1 MGTACEPVERPSSG
15 SLRRSGEGRC
25 GVLDLCCIAHGRAGM
40 GERGKILVVD
50 DDQDVRE
57 TLRDYFE
64 HSGFYVF
71 IAGDGDGMRKVLAA
85 RAVDLVL
92 MDLSLPG
99 EDGLTLTRELR
110 SKHDIGI
117 IMLTAAGQVVDR
129 IVGLEMG
136 ADDYV
141 AKPFEPRELLAR
153 VKSVLRRQGRG
164 APTSGLSTEPRPEVV
179 KIGACTLDLAKH
191 RLYDASGEEIFLTS
205 MEFDLLRAFATHP
218 DHVLSRSQLLE
229 LAHQREGDVFD
240 RSIDVRMARI
250 RRKIEPDPEKPQ
262 VLKTVRGAGYIYV
275 SGQRK

>member
-1 MGTACEPVERPSSG
+1 MA
-15 SLRRSGEGRC
+15 
-25 GVLDLCCIAHGRAGM
+25 
-40 GERGKILVVD
+40 ERGKILVVD

-64 HSGFYVF
+64 HSGFEVF
-71 IAGDGDGMRKVLAA
+71 VAGDGAGMRKVLAA

-110 SKHDIGI
+110 SNYGIGI

-153 VKSVLRRQGRG
+153 VKSVLRRQGKG
-164 APTSGLSTEPRPEVV
+164 DPAAGLPTEPRPEIV
-179 KIGACTLDLAKH
+179 KIGLCTLDLAAH

-205 MEFDLLRAFATHP
+205 MEFDLLHAFATHP
-218 DHVLSRSQLLE
+218 DRVLSRSQLLE

>member
-1 MGTACEPVERPSSG
+1 MS
-15 SLRRSGEGRC
+15 
-25 GVLDLCCIAHGRAGM
+25 
-40 GERGKILVVD
+40 ERGTILVVD

-57 TLRDYFE
+57 TVRDCFE
-64 HSGFYVF
+64 HIGFDVF
-71 IAGDGDGMRKVLAA
+71 VAGDGDGMRKVLAA

-141 AKPFEPRELLAR
+141 PKPFEPRELLAR
-153 VKSVLRRQGRG
+153 VKSVLRRQGKG
-164 APTSGLSTEPRPEVV
+164 APVASLSTEPRPEVV
-179 KIGACTLDLAKH
+179 RIGVCTLDLAAH
-191 RLYDASGEEIFLTS
+191 RLYDANGEEVFLTS
-205 MEFDLLRAFATHP
+205 MEFDLLHAFATHP
-218 DHVLSRSQLLE
+218 DRVLTRTQLLE
-229 LAHQREGDVFD
+229 LAHNREGDVFD

-250 RRKIEPDPEKPQ
+250 RRKIEVDPEKPQ
-262 VLKTVRGAGYIYV
+262 VLKTVRGVGYIYV